1 MVVTAIDEA
10 RQTTTKQ
17 IEVEILNKID
27 WKTEGEEREKAY
39 NQVITNAIEVYLQL
53 EKTFQTA
60 KKDIKK
66 ILKNKKMKK
75 HKRN

>member
-27 WKTEGEEREKAY
+27 WKTEDEEREKAY
-39 NQVITNAIEVYLQL
+39 NQVITNATEVYLQL

-66 ILKNKKMKK
+66 ILKNKK
-75 HKRN
+75 